1 MNDELYKK
9 LLRETQK
16 RGRRLLLEG
25 GVAGHLAHLYDN
37 PDLSY
42 SDMEEILST
51 AARGELVGTEKT
63 DGYNIYLSYVEG
75 EARYARNKGDMRKG
89 GSNAADLAARV
100 FKGGEGVKRV
110 YTASFRAFEKAVRS
124 LTPEEQQMLFGAEA
138 PVFLNTEI
146 QGPGASNVVNYDAN
160 VLSIHASGHK
170 QYIEETDEVIN
181 VRDAEVERISQTLD
195 DVLDRFEEATADEPF
210 TVRKTAVLQLQ
221 ALADRSILEDTLRRM
236 NHAGFS
242 GNMTIGQYTDMKL
255 TPIIKRAVPSA
266 TKEVIAHIIDHMKEV
281 KGRTNIRKVR
291 KMLRDEQ
298 EVAALSQLL
307 EKNNKKKLLGEI
319 IEPIEDAIHDFAVEM
334 LKGLESAYILDN
346 ARELDRLRDEVAT
359 AIDKIQNYDG
369 PGRDEAHEI
378 LIRQLKKLKSH
389 DNVNTAVEGFVFTWN
404 GQMYKFTGNFAPINQ
419 ILGLF
424 RYGRGDVQAIDR
436 LDEERIEQGRK
447 RVIAIVPGAFKLPHR
462 GHFAM
467 VRQYN
472 VLADEVHIFI
482 SPLSRQSDGEFGD
495 PIDFTSEHSLNLW
508 KKYIEA
514 YGLSS
519 TVKVSVSTDNSPIK
533 MTYNYVGNEDNDPQK
548 AQPGDH
554 VILGVSTKGGDH
566 SRFAGSVQQ
575 YARDGVR
582 ILAGE
587 QYAVS
592 VKGKDFTRQVVEV
605 DQETGEEK
613 VITVDLSATD
623 FRNAIEAGDVET
635 VAEFLPQAVRGQAK
649 EVINM
654 MGAQSAVSNPEQAQ
668 VAETLEKL
676 VEETMDEISAMA
688 GGAVE
693 GPASKKKKKKADT
706 LIREDDE
713 EEIEEALSDLAW
725 GAANFTPDPVER
737 APYYSEEDEIDP
749 IKNKAKPGPNTFGA

>member
-1 MNDELYKK
+1 M
-9 LLRETQK
+9 
-16 RGRRLLLEG
+16 G
-25 GVAGHLAHLYDN
+25 
-37 PDLSY
+37 
-42 SDMEEILST
+42 
-51 AARGELVGTEKT
+51 
-63 DGYNIYLSYVEG
+63 
-75 EARYARNKGDMRKG
+75 
-89 GSNAADLAARV
+89 
-100 FKGGEGVKRV
+100 
-110 YTASFRAFEKAVRS
+110 
-124 LTPEEQQMLFGAEA
+124 
-138 PVFLNTEI
+138 
-146 QGPGASNVVNYDAN
+146 
-160 VLSIHASGHK
+160 
-170 QYIEETDEVIN
+170 
-181 VRDAEVERISQTLD
+181 
-195 DVLDRFEEATADEPF
+195 
-210 TVRKTAVLQLQ
+210 
-221 ALADRSILEDTLRRM
+221 
-236 NHAGFS
+236 
-242 GNMTIGQYTDMKL
+242 
-255 TPIIKRAVPSA
+255 
-266 TKEVIAHIIDHMKEV
+266 
-281 KGRTNIRKVR
+281 
-291 KMLRDEQ
+291 
-298 EVAALSQLL
+298 
-307 EKNNKKKLLGEI
+307 
-319 IEPIEDAIHDFAVEM
+319 
-334 LKGLESAYILDN
+334 
-346 ARELDRLRDEVAT
+346 RLRDEVAT

-447 RVIAIVPGAFKLPHR
+447 RIIAIVPGAFKLPHR

-472 VLADEVHIFI
+472 VMADEVHIFI
-482 SPLSRQSDGEFGD
+482 SPLSRQSDGQFGD

-592 VKGKDFTRQVVEV
+592 VKGKDFTRQAVEV
-605 DQETGEEK
+605 NPETGEET
-613 VITVDLSATD
+613 ITTVDLSATD
-623 FRNAIEAGDVET
+623 FRNAIEKGDVET
-635 VAEFLPQAVRGQAK
+635 VAQFLPQAVRGQAK

-654 MGAQSAVSNPEQAQ
+654 MGVQSAVSYP
-668 VAETLEKL
+668 
-676 VEETMDEISAMA
+676 
-688 GGAVE
+688 
-693 GPASKKKKKKADT
+693 
-706 LIREDDE
+706 
-713 EEIEEALSDLAW
+713 
-725 GAANFTPDPVER
+725 
-737 APYYSEEDEIDP
+737 
-749 IKNKAKPGPNTFGA
+749 

>member
-1 MNDELYKK
+1 MMNDKLYNK
-9 LLRETQK
+9 LLRESQK
-16 RGRRLLLEG
+16 RGKRLLLEG

-51 AARGELVGTEKT
+51 AARGELIGTEKT
-63 DGYNIYLSYVEG
+63 DGYNIYLSYVDG

-89 GSNAADLAARV
+89 GSNTADLAARV

-124 LTPEEQQMLFGAEA
+124 LTPEEQQMLFGSEA
-138 PVFLNTEI
+138 PIFLNTEI

-160 VLSIHASGHK
+160 VLSIHSSGHK
-170 QYIEETDEVIN
+170 QYIEESDTVVN
-181 VRDAEVERISQTLD
+181 VKDSDIERVSQTLD

-210 TVRKTAVLQLQ
+210 SVRKTAVLQLQ
-221 ALADRSILEDTLRRM
+221 ALGDRSILEDTLRRM

-255 TPIIKRAVPSA
+255 TPIVKRAAPSA
-266 TKEVIAHIIDHMKEV
+266 NKEVIALIIDHIKEV

-298 EVAALSQLL
+298 EVAAVNELL
-307 EKNNKKKLLGEI
+307 LKDNKKKLLGEI
-319 IEPIEDAIHDFAVEM
+319 VEPIEDAIHDFAVEM

-346 ARELDRLRDEVAT
+346 ARELDRLRNEVAT
-359 AIDKIQNYDG
+359 AIDKIQTYDG
-369 PGRDEAHEI
+369 PGKDEAHEI

-389 DNVNTAVEGFVFTWN
+389 DNVNTAVEGFVFTFN

-424 RYGRGDVQAIDR
+424 RYGRGEVEAIDR
-436 LDEERIEQGRK
+436 LDEATAHGRK
-447 RVIAIVPGAFKLPHR
+447 IAIIPGAFKLPHR

-472 VLADEVHIFI
+472 LMADEVRIFV
-482 SPLSRQSDGEFGD
+482 SPLSRQSDGEAAE
-495 PIDFTSEHSLNLW
+495 PIDFTSEHSVNLW
-508 KKYIEA
+508 RKYIEA
-514 YGLSS
+514 YGLTD
-519 TVKVSVSTDNSPIK
+519 TVKVSTSTQNSPVR
-533 MTYNYVGNEDNDPQK
+533 MAYDFAGNEDNDPQK
-548 AQPGDH
+548 AQPGDQI
-554 VILGVSTKGGDH
+554 ILGVSTKGGDH
-566 SRFAGSVQQ
+566 SRFAGSVQE

-587 QYAVS
+587 QYAIS
-592 VKGKDFTRQVVEV
+592 VDGKDFTRQVVEV

-613 VITVDLSATD
+613 EITVDLSATD
-623 FRNAIEAGDVET
+623 FRNAIEAGDMST
-635 VAEFLPQAVRGQAK
+635 VAEFLPQALRSQAR

-654 MGAQSAVSNPEQAQ
+654 MGAQEAMSDPEQAQ
-668 VAETLEKL
+668 IAETLMKL
-676 VEETMDEISAMA
+676 IEETIDEISAMA

-693 GPASKKKKKKADT
+693 GPASKKKKKEADT

-713 EEIEEALSDLAW
+713 EIEENMADLAW
-725 GAANFTPDPVER
+725 GPAALSLDPVER
-737 APYYSEEDEIDP
+737 APYYEEEDEIETM
-749 IKNKAKPGPNTFGA
+749 AKKRSGANVALGE

>member
-1 MNDELYKK
+1 MNDKLYNK
-9 LLRETQK
+9 LLREAQK
-16 RGRRLLLEG
+16 RGKHLLLEG

-51 AARGELVGTEKT
+51 AARGELIGTEKT
-63 DGYNIYLSYVEG
+63 DGYNIYLSYVDG

-89 GSNAADLAARV
+89 GSNTADLAARV

-124 LTPEEQQMLFGAEA
+124 LTPEEQQMLFGSEA
-138 PVFLNTEI
+138 PIFLNTEI

-160 VLSIHASGHK
+160 VLSIHSSGHK
-170 QYIEETDEVIN
+170 QYIEESDTVVN
-181 VRDAEVERISQTLD
+181 VKDSDVERVSQALD

-210 TVRKTAVLQLQ
+210 SVRKTATLQLQ
-221 ALADRSILEDTLRRM
+221 ALSDRSILEDTLRRM

-266 TKEVIAHIIDHMKEV
+266 NKEVIGHIIDHFKAV
-281 KGRTNIRKVR
+281 KGRVNIRKVR

-307 EKNNKKKLLGEI
+307 EKNNKKRLLGEI

-346 ARELDRLRDEVAT
+346 GNELGRLRDEVAT
-359 AIDKIQNYDG
+359 AIDKIQTYDG
-369 PGRDEAHEI
+369 PGKDEAHEI

-424 RYGRGDVQAIDR
+424 RYGRGDVEAIDR
-436 LDEERIEQGRK
+436 LDEATARRRI
-447 RVIAIVPGAFKLPHR
+447 VAIVPGAFKLPHR

-467 VRQYN
+467 VRQYA
-472 VLADEVHIFI
+472 VMADEVKVYV
-482 SPLSRQSDGEFGD
+482 SPLSRKSDGEFAE
-495 PIDFTSEHSLNLW
+495 PIDFTSEHSMNLW
-508 KKYIEA
+508 NKYVEA
-514 YGLSS
+514 YGLTD
-519 TVKVSVSTDNSPIK
+519 TVKVSISSVNSPVR
-533 MTYNYVGNEDNDPQK
+533 MTYDFVGNEDNDPQK

-582 ILAGE
+582 VLAGE
-587 QYAVS
+587 QYAVN
-592 VKGKDFTRQVVEV
+592 VDGKDFTRQVVEV
-605 DQETGEEK
+605 DPETGEEK
-613 VITVDLSATD
+613 VTTVDLSATD
-623 FRNAIEAGDVET
+623 FRNAVEEGDVQT
-635 VAEFLPQAVRGQAK
+635 VAEFLPQAIRGQAK

-654 MGAQSAVSNPEQAQ
+654 MGAQVAMSDPEQAQ
-668 VAETLEKL
+668 IAETLMRL
-676 VEETMDEISAMA
+676 IEETMDEISAMA

-693 GPASKKKKKKADT
+693 GPASKKKKKEADT

-713 EEIEEALSDLAW
+713 EIEENMADLAW
-725 GAANFTPDPVER
+725 GPAALSLDPVER
-737 APYYSEEDEIDP
+737 APYYEEGDEIETM
-749 IKNKAKPGPNTFGA
+749 AKKRSGANVALGE